1 MTAPEN
7 VQAARFYGEVFGLP
21 TWTDGGVGEVG
32 VGLSVLL
39 FYPGPVEPGAYYC
52 VSRSPK
58 TALLRPRPGCRSGFS
73 CWSGTETSSAPW
85 NSQSLYFAGT
95 HGILLELIARHDLP
109 AALSGRFTSADL
121 LRMREIVLA
130 APDVALQNA
139 FGLPA
144 FGHRR
149 GRVHPARRSQRAA
162 DLGPASPPWFPATTV
177 TPSLGPIEVTAVRS
191 PRRPR
196 TPRRS
201 PRGLLSH
208 RRGPSVRSIWSRA
221 ILKD

>member
-39 FYPGPVEPGAYYC
+39 SYPGPVEPGAYCC

-130 APDVALQNA
+130 APDVA
-139 FGLPA
+139 PA
-144 FGHRR
+144 E
-149 GRVHPARRSQRAA
+149 RVRTAGIRA
-162 DLGPASPPWFPATTV
+162 PPRQ
-177 TPSLGPIEVTAVRS
+177 SS
-191 PRRPR
+191 PR
-196 TPRRS
+196 S
-201 PRGLLSH
+201 
-208 RRGPSVRSIWSRA
+208 A
-221 ILKD
+221 ITTGC